1 MPLVRFLRAVPV
13 CGKLS
18 LVVNSVGQSHFFREK
33 GNSQLHPSTSADQ
46 STGPHLVS
54 LPLTT
59 IEIVEK
65 AKHLLTISYISLLG
79 LYHKHVISTFNTYS
93 RVPTPQCLTDT
104 DGGYNLGGASFPHHT
119 HRPFQP
125 TVLRFSLM
133 ARLISDCQSQHKPLE
148 IKSKAPSH

>member
-1 MPLVRFLRAVPV
+1 MTLVRFLRAVPV

-18 LVVNSVGQSHFFREK
+18 LVVNSVGQSHFFWEK
-33 GNSQLHPSTSADQ
+33 G
-46 STGPHLVS
+46 
-54 LPLTT
+54 T

-65 AKHLLTISYISLLG
+65 AKHLLTISYISLLD
-79 LYHKHVISTFNTYS
+79 LCHKHVISTFNTYS
-93 RVPTPQCLTDT
+93 RVPTPRCLTDT

-148 IKSKAPSH
+148 IKSKAPSHWVASMLLDLYWSYNYA